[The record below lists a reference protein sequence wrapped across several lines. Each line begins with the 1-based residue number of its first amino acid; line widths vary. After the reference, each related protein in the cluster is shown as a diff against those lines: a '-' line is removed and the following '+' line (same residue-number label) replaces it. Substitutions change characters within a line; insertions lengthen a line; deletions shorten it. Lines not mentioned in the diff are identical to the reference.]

1 MHAADATLSIGDR
14 AAELM
19 RKYSDTASPR
29 CYELWFTHVSNARP
43 ELSEALKGKL
53 AKGIRLSE
61 TDVDTLYEAHLSN
74 ARLTSQLER
83 AGTGMVSEIED
94 VVGFIDNALSSA
106 ARYDAS
112 LTAISADLAN
122 AESGRGLRDILE
134 SLVLA
139 TREVAATNRTLE
151 TRLKDSRGEIEGLRE
166 TLEQVRVETLIDPL
180 TGVANRKHFEA
191 TMAEAA
197 GRAAASGEH
206 LSLIVIDIDNFK
218 RFNDVYGHLTGDQ
231 VLRLVS
237 AAMHD
242 QVLPGVTLAR
252 FGGEEFAMVLPGV
265 DRASA
270 YACAEKVRQNVE
282 ARELLKRSTG
292 ESLGR
297 ITISLGVAELQPG
310 ETATSLLERA
320 DNCMY
325 SAKRAGRNRTAVDV
339 QMTNIGQPQ
348 AA

>member
-1 MHAADATLSIGDR
+1 MHAADATLSIGER

-29 CYELWFTHVSNARP
+29 CYELWFTHVSSARP
-43 ELSEALKGKL
+43 TLSEALKSIVASG
-53 AKGIRLSE
+53 ARLSE
-61 TDVDTLYEAHLSN
+61 SDVDGLYEAHLSS
-74 ARLTSQLER
+74 ARLSSQLQR
-83 AGTGMVSEIED
+83 AGIGMVSEIED
-94 VVGFIDNALSSA
+94 VVGFIDSALSSA

-112 LTAISADLAN
+112 LTALTADLAN
-122 AESGRGLRDILE
+122 AESGRGLREILE

-180 TGVANRKHFEA
+180 TGVANRKHFET

-197 GRAAASGEH
+197 FHAGATGEP

-237 AAMHD
+237 TAMHD

-252 FGGEEFAMVLPGV
+252 FGGEEFAMILPGLS
-265 DRASA
+265 RESA
-270 YACAEKVRQNVE
+270 YSCAENVRRNVE

-297 ITISLGVAELQPG
+297 ITISLGVAELHPG

-320 DNCMY
+320 DHCMY
-325 SAKRAGRNRTAVDV
+325 SAKRAGRNQTIMDT
-339 QMTNIGQPQ
+339 QMTEVGQPQ